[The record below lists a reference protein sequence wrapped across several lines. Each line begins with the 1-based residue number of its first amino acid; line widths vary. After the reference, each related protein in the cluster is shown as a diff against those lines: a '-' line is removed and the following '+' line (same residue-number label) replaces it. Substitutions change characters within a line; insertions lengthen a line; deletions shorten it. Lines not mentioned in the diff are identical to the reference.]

1 MNLSSERNLL
11 GAALILLAASVP
23 VAIVGCDEP
32 TGSQDAANA
41 SLAASGQSDLSGS
54 WVLNLEE
61 SDNPR
66 ERFGSREGRREGGRR
81 RGMRRRRGDSQGA
94 EGAEGVEGAGPR
106 RGGGRRLRAGR
117 QFEITQDD
125 GSVTFSYGSYGS
137 GASRTLETDGQITT
151 RELRGREV
159 QIRAFWSDGALVV
172 ERTGS
177 EGGTFTQTYSLS
189 DDGAQLFLTIRVE
202 HDRLDE
208 PIESQLVYDRS

>member
-11 GAALILLAASVP
+11 GATLILFAASVP

-32 TGSQDAANA
+32 TGSQNAANA
-41 SLAASGQSDLSGS
+41 SLAASDQSDLSGS
-54 WVLNLEE
+54 WVLNLDE
-61 SDNPR
+61 SDDPR
-66 ERFGSREGRREGGRR
+66 EQFGSREDRL
-81 RGMRRRRGDSQGA
+81 RRRRSGSLDA
-94 EGAEGVEGAGPR
+94 EGEGPR

-125 GSVTFSYGSYGS
+125 GSVTFSYGSYGN
-137 GASRTLETDGQITT
+137 GLSRTLQTDGQIIT
-151 RELRGREV
+151 RELSGGEV
-159 QIRAFWSDGALVV
+159 EIRAFWSDGDLVV

-202 HDRLDE
+202 HDRLDG
-208 PIESQLVYDRS
+208 PIELRLVYERS